1 MKYKNDLIE
10 DGFVDAGKMEINS
23 SYRGR
28 VYLTVRCGNISKST
42 NRIFIK
48 FGIVILHYIS

>member
-1 MKYKNDLIE
+1 
-10 DGFVDAGKMEINS
+10 MEINS

-28 VYLTVRCGNISKST
+28 VYLTVRCGISPKNT
-42 NRIFIK
+42 KKIFAE